1 MIRAVVWSDRLGRNG
16 CRIQMKTG
24 LLPCKYE
31 LEWINL
37 ARIKGAFLTICYNT
51 ADCEYFFL
59 FFVDD
64 TCLSSK
70 KAILKDFHLQNDK
83 LIIARQIEKRGQ
95 WKRGEWKTHAPL

>member
-1 MIRAVVWSDRLGRNG
+1 M
-16 CRIQMKTG
+16 
-24 LLPCKYE
+24 
-31 LEWINL
+31 
-37 ARIKGAFLTICYNT
+37 KGAFLTICYNT

-95 WKRGEWKTHAPL
+95 